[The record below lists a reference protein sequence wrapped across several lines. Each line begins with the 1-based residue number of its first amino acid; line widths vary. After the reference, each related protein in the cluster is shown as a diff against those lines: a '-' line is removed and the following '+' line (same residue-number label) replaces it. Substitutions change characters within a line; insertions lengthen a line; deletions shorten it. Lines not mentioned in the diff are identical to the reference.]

1 MPEGSLTEPRE
12 QGQGQ
17 SPLLRDPNL
26 RVVFS
31 VTLMAMLGVAS
42 VTPAFPRVATAL
54 GISPEVV
61 GLLVSAFTLPGV
73 ILTPVLGVLAD
84 RFGRK
89 TILVPSLLLFGVA
102 GAACGLA
109 RDFEVLV
116 TLRLLQGVGGAA
128 LGAINVTLIGDLYT
142 GRRRTTAMGYNSAVL
157 SVGTAVYPAI
167 GGALATVAWYWPFFL
182 PVAAVPVAF
191 FVLGVLDSPV
201 RPVNGSLSSY
211 LWSAAAVMARG
222 EVLVMFLA
230 GLLTF
235 VLIYGAYLTFLPF
248 VLERSFGASPLGIGA
263 VFAAAS
269 VATAIASLGLGR
281 VAAVVGERR
290 LVAAGFLLYA
300 LSMLVM
306 PLARTLVQQILIVMV
321 FGAAN
326 GLSIPSILTVLS
338 GAAPDR
344 YRAVLM
350 SVNGMLLRL
359 GQTLGPLVAG
369 AAYAAAGLAAPFRLS
384 AALAAAML
392 VPLFWVVR
400 GHGRTQT

>member
-1 MPEGSLTEPRE
+1 
-12 QGQGQ
+12 
-17 SPLLRDPNL
+17 
-26 RVVFS
+26 
-31 VTLMAMLGVAS
+31 MAMLGVAS
-42 VTPAFPRVATAL
+42 VTPAFPRVAAAL
-54 GISPEVV
+54 EISPESV

-84 RFGRK
+84 RLGRK

-102 GAACGLA
+102 GASCGLA
-109 RDFEVLV
+109 RDFELLV
-116 TLRLLQGVGGAA
+116 ALRLLQGVGGAA

-167 GGALATVAWYWPFFL
+167 GGALAMAAWYWPFFL
-182 PVAAVPVAF
+182 PIAAVPVAF
-191 FVLGVLDSPV
+191 FVLLVLDSPM
-201 RPVNGSLSSY
+201 PSATGSLRSY
-211 LWSAAAVMARG
+211 LRSAAVVMATR

-263 VFAAAS
+263 MFAAAS
-269 VATAIASLGLGR
+269 VATGLASLGLGR

-290 LVAAGFLLYA
+290 LVATGFLLYA
-300 LSMLVM
+300 LAMLVM
-306 PLARTLVQQILIVMV
+306 PLARTLWQQTVIVMV

-344 YRAVLM
+344 YRAVLL

-359 GQTLGPLVAG
+359 GQTLGPVLAG
-369 AAYAAAGLAAPFRLS
+369 VAYAVLGLTAPFHLS

-392 VPLFWVVR
+392 LPLLWVVR
-400 GHGRTQT
+400 RRGQRSA